1 MNPDHL
7 QYLDYGQLHEGRLR
21 QHQADGVAFMMA
33 TPKTMCADPVGA
45 GKTVQAAGVIAHLV
59 EAGVVDPSR
68 PVLWLTSDSQL
79 AHQTTVELRRF
90 LPGLTVRCL
99 AGRRDLDSRA
109 NEDVRR
115 LALNTPAH
123 VKVMT
128 FSQWLARHT
137 LWEGP
142 RPVVILDEV
151 SQLKGG
157 GKQHAA
163 VLQAT
168 STAERVHA
176 FTATLYEN
184 SPMDV
189 WHVYA
194 LLHLPHLPGWAAFAQ
209 QYVQW
214 QVFDNGRRPTGWLNP
229 GAAAAFRD
237 LTAGHYF
244 RRAEALADL
253 LRPEYVRHDEWVPP
267 SNTQAS
273 QLRWA
278 DTHIKD
284 PLARQQRHR
293 AVVTGQPGGLSTRAK
308 HAAYLINRL
317 ATADPMTKVLLIA
330 ESLDELDAIA
340 NDLKELRIGY
350 VELRGSTGKGDRPGL
365 VEEFRDDPNM
375 HVLLGSKVVERGL
388 NLQFAGHL
396 VSVGVPDNPARLQQQ
411 IGRIV
416 RHGSPFAEAHHW
428 VVLSDCDLDRSAL
441 KRVERKEAEAALL
454 TTS

>member
-1 MNPDHL
+1 MNPDNL

-21 QHQADGVAFMMA
+21 QHQAEGVAIMAA
-33 TPKTMCADPVGA
+33 TPKSMCADPVGA
-45 GKTVQAAGVIAHLV
+45 GKTVQAAGLIAHLV
-59 EAGVVDPSR
+59 EAGDVDPAR
-68 PVLWLTSDSQL
+68 PVLWLTSDNQL
-79 AHQTTVELRRF
+79 AHQTTAELRRF
-90 LPGLTVRCL
+90 LPGLAVRNL
-99 AGRRDLDSRA
+99 AGHRDLDSRA
-109 NEDVRR
+109 TEDVRR
-115 LALNTPAH
+115 QALNTLAH

-128 FSQWLARHT
+128 FPQWLARHT

-168 STAERVHA
+168 ATAERVHA

-194 LLHLPHLPGWAAFAQ
+194 LLHLPHLPGSADFAQ

-214 QVFDNGRRPTGWLNP
+214 QVFDNGRRPTGWRNHT
-229 GAAAAFRD
+229 AAAAFRD
-237 LTAGHYF
+237 LTAGHFF
-244 RRAEALADL
+244 RREDALADL
-253 LRPEYVRHDEWVPP
+253 ARPECMRHDEWAPL
-267 SNTQAS
+267 SKTQAS
-273 QLRWA
+273 ALRWVDA
-278 DTHIKD
+278 HIKD
-284 PLARQQRHR
+284 PLARQQRQR
-293 AVVTGQPGGLSTRAK
+293 AVITGQSGVSTRAR
-308 HAAYLINRL
+308 HAAHLVNRL
-317 ATADPMTKVLLIA
+317 VIGDPTAKVLLIA

-340 NDLKELRIGY
+340 CELRELRIGY
-350 VELRGSTGKGDRPGL
+350 VELRGSTGKSDRPSL
-365 VEEFRDDPNM
+365 VQDFRDDPNL

-416 RHGSPFAEAHHW
+416 RHGSPFAEVHHW
-428 VVLSDCDLDRSAL
+428 VVLSDCDLDRAAL
-441 KRVERKEAEAALL
+441 KRVERKEGEAALL